1 MPLLRII
8 KQQSE
13 ILWNLFVSEGKAGLK
28 NIVCLIS
35 FCLLMGLGASGILY
49 ISLQALYC
57 SLKVSLTVRGI
68 FTAIIPG
75 ALFLSKHLRCF
86 ILIILISCG
95 TQQGRNALIMAGTCV
110 VLFNCAQNS
119 FHNLKGLSQ
128 CIICYLNHTVSS
140 INDLLQRYIDVIRW
154 LPNFLSQKSEV
165 IIISIDVK
173 DRIDEELQAYLDET
187 RHHLENLSRSIILT
201 FDRVLMVSKSIM
213 VAFGLLLVLLA
224 SGLYIRKYVRNTDFE
239 NVFITKQ
246 FVELDERRSKQGKAA
261 LLPLTKKERKHL
273 IKIPSLK
280 LMEKER
286 KNTLKFFTPI
296 LANLLF
302 WGMNIDY
309 GLYLLISSIRIHFV
323 SLPTMDL
330 NLFSKAS
337 ISYKAPLFPS
347 DCFPEPTLTINDMW
361 IPLTTI
367 TSALVLLTLLAAKI
381 ATLKILILSSFY
393 PEAQRDRAYFLH
405 EEIIKKRSSERLK
418 LKTKKSLNGVVNSV
432 SFWFPIFKMKQKIE
446 ETENNPE
453 EEWNTPLKQVHKSD

>member
-13 ILWNLFVSEGKAGLK
+13 ILWDLFVSERKAGLK
-28 NIVCLIS
+28 SIVCLIS
-35 FCLLMGLGASGILY
+35 LCLLMGLGASGILY
-49 ISLQALYC
+49 ISLRALYC
-57 SLKVSLTVRGI
+57 SLKVSLTVCGI

-95 TQQGRNALIMAGTCV
+95 TQQGRNALITAGTGV

-165 IIISIDVK
+165 IITSTDVK

-187 RHHLENLSRSIILT
+187 RHHLENLSCSIIST

-213 VAFGLLLVLLA
+213 VAFGLLLVLIA

-261 LLPLTKKERKHL
+261 LLPLTKEERKHL

-286 KNTLKFFTPI
+286 KNTVKFFTPI

-302 WGMNIDY
+302 WGMNILIDY

-330 NLFSKAS
+330 NLFTNAR
-337 ISYKAPLFPS
+337 ISYKTPLFPS
-347 DCFPEPTLTINDMW
+347 DCFPEPTFTINDMW

-367 TSALVLLTLLAAKI
+367 TSALVLLTLLSAKI

-405 EEIIKKRSSERLK
+405 EAIIKKRSSERLK
-418 LKTKKSLNGVVNSV
+418 FKTKKSLNGVVNSP
-432 SFWFPIFKMKQKIE
+432 SSLSDRIASGMQSLTLGFK
-446 ETENNPE
+446 
-453 EEWNTPLKQVHKSD
+453 